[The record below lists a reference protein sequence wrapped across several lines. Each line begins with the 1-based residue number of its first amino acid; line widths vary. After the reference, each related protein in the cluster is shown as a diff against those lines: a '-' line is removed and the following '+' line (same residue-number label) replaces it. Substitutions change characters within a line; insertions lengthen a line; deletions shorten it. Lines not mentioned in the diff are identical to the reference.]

1 MIWNLNNLKRYWE
14 KNRDTSSCFNFIEK
28 KSIKSENFWKLK
40 DLQMKSVLNTKK
52 KTFDIRWCIIEKEFL
67 EDFEGVTILQ
77 LGDKIAATQVGETA
91 IQ

>member
-52 KTFDIRWCIIEKEFL
+52 KKKILLIL
-67 EDFEGVTILQ
+67 LGGVYL
-77 LGDKIAATQVGETA
+77 KKNF
-91 IQ
+91 